1 MSRSADRNGCGL
13 EINEECLQ
21 KQVTQGDIKRYLY
34 SFTTVRYSPAALA
47 SLHASYISFL
57 ISGLSSA
64 IVSPTVTN
72 RSTAKFTACPTREMA
87 RRVRSVVVCGRVSE
101 RCETKFD
108 I

>member
-1 MSRSADRNGCGL
+1 MLVS
-13 EINEECLQ
+13 I
-21 KQVTQGDIKRYLY
+21 I
-34 SFTTVRYSPAALA
+34 FFHSPAALA

-72 RSTAKFTACPTREMA
+72 RSTAKFTACPTREIA
-87 RRVRSVVVCGRVSE
+87 RKVRSVVVCGRVSE